1 LFNSF
6 SPLVTVSNVRIFIQL
21 PIIHVNSASYP
32 EWNGKLV
39 IAHHSRLW
47 VKCLLQLTEAIICL
61 HTAPWAKSP
70 LIWLYNTQ
78 WYQLLMPVSCQ
89 NFVQCWW
96 SRVWLCKL

>member
-47 VKCLLQLTEAIICL
+47 LNAYCSWLKQLYVCIL
-61 HTAPWAKSP
+61 HHEP
-70 LIWLYNTQ
+70 
-78 WYQLLMPVSCQ
+78 
-89 NFVQCWW
+89 
-96 SRVWLCKL
+96 RVR